1 MDDDVKAYETFWND
15 QRGEPGMDRDK
26 FWCGI
31 PERMRGGL
39 ARYLMHGI
47 EPGQFLV
54 AVLSNDLKGAVSR
67 GDDEN
72 QRLLPEYSRFLYNRA
87 PTGASGSLEKVRD
100 WLRSGGLAQPEP
112 ADDRPADGRYLR

>member
-1 MDDDVKAYETFWND
+1 MDSDVQAYEALWND
-15 QRGEPGMDRDK
+15 LAGDSSN

-47 EPGQFLV
+47 APGHFLM
-54 AVLSNDLKGAVSR
+54 AVLTNDLKGAVSR

-72 QRLLPEYSRFLYNRA
+72 QRLLPEYVTFLYNRT
-87 PTGASGSLEKVRD
+87 PSGASGSVEKVRD
-100 WLRSGGLAQPEP
+100 WLRSGGMAKE
-112 ADDRPADGRYLR
+112 AAE

>member
-1 MDDDVKAYETFWND
+1 MDDDVKAYETFWSD
-15 QRGEPGMDRDK
+15 REYGVGDRDK

-39 ARYLMHGI
+39 ARYLMHAI

-54 AVLSNDLKGAVSR
+54 AVLSNDLKGAVAR

-72 QRLLPEYSRFLYNRA
+72 QRLLPEYIRFLYNRT
-87 PTGASGSLEKVRD
+87 PSGASGSPEKVRD

-112 ADDRPADGRYLR
+112 DERDEPRGVILR